1 MALRVTVTST
11 KGGVGKTTL
20 TANLGGLLA
29 DLDQRVLLV
38 DADVQP
44 TLSSYYPL
52 ERRADHGLSALIT
65 EARVKD
71 VVSRTALPRLDL
83 ILSDDPEG
91 MLQNWIL
98 HTPDGRVRLK
108 HLLARLDEA
117 YDFILLDT
125 QGAVGPLQDSAV
137 LAADLLVSPIPPEI
151 LPARE
156 FARGTVQMLDRLRPM
171 AFLGAPLGPL
181 RGLIY
186 RMDRTVD
193 ARRIAQELCREA
205 YGPSKGAITILE
217 TVIPNT
223 VAYREAATAR
233 VPVHRWEPQ
242 REGPTPSA
250 REAMLALVFEL
261 FPHLADKAAPGV
273 LPSTACSLRR
283 LPPPSLESSRGTSPS
298 LDKTLDRE
306 GRPAREGAH

>member
-1 MALRVTVTST
+1 
-11 KGGVGKTTL
+11 
-20 TANLGGLLA
+20 
-29 DLDQRVLLV
+29 
-38 DADVQP
+38 
-44 TLSSYYPL
+44 LSS
-52 ERRADHGLSALIT
+52 LIT
-65 EARVKD
+65 EG
-71 VVSRTALPRLDL
+71 VVEGAISSTAIPHLDL

-91 MLQNWIL
+91 ILQNWIL

-108 HLLARLDEA
+108 HLLGRFDQV

-151 LPARE
+151 LSARE

-205 YGPSKGAITILE
+205 YGPSKGAITILD

-242 REGPTPSA
+242 RQGPTLSA
-250 REAMLALVFEL
+250 RDAMLTLVSEL

-273 LPSTACSLRR
+273 LPSC
-283 LPPPSLESSRGTSPS
+283 GTSPS
-298 LDKTLDRE
+298 LDKTLDCE
-306 GRPAREGAH
+306 NLSAQKGI

>member
-1 MALRVTVTST
+1 MALKITITST

-20 TANLGGLLA
+20 TANLGGLLT
-29 DLDQRVLLV
+29 DLGQKVLLV

-52 ERRADHGLSALIT
+52 ERQAERGLSSLIT
-65 EARVKD
+65 EG
-71 VVSRTALPRLDL
+71 VVESVISRTTIPCLDL

-108 HLLARLDEA
+108 HLLARFDED

-151 LPARE
+151 LSARE

-205 YGPSKGAITILE
+205 YGPSKGAITILD

-242 REGPTPSA
+242 RQGPTLSA
-250 REAMLALVFEL
+250 RDAMLNLVSEL
-261 FPHLADKAAPGV
+261 FPHL
-273 LPSTACSLRR
+273 S
-283 LPPPSLESSRGTSPS
+283 
-298 LDKTLDRE
+298 DKTLDHE
-306 GRPAREGAH
+306 SQPAQKGTR

>member
-1 MALRVTVTST
+1 MALKITITST

-20 TANLGGLLA
+20 TANLGGLLT
-29 DLDQRVLLV
+29 DLGQKVLLV

-52 ERRADHGLSALIT
+52 EQQAERGLSSLIT
-65 EARVKD
+65 EG
-71 VVSRTALPRLDL
+71 VVEGVISRTTIPCLDL

-108 HLLARLDEA
+108 HLLARFDED

-151 LPARE
+151 LSARE

-205 YGPSKGAITILE
+205 YGPSKGAITILD

-242 REGPTPSA
+242 RQGPTLSA
-250 REAMLALVFEL
+250 RDAMLNLVSEL
-261 FPHLADKAAPGV
+261 FPHLSDKKFD
-273 LPSTACSLRR
+273 C
-283 LPPPSLESSRGTSPS
+283 ESPS
-298 LDKTLDRE
+298 AQKETR
-306 GRPAREGAH
+306 